1 MLSDQL
7 DGRHYGVLMLGDAP
21 TASELNPAQRQHMFN
36 VERANLIAARTVGSN
51 RFMATVLQQN
61 RGSATG
67 EETDMGDPTTMDGED
82 AESERPLAADSP
94 VGEPVGNLTQVHETL
109 RNELN
114 AFLAREAWADA
125 ELVQRSIVLILDS
138 LNGANRFNVAHVSNY
153 FNDLVTDLST

>member
-1 MLSDQL
+1 
-7 DGRHYGVLMLGDAP
+7 
-21 TASELNPAQRQHMFN
+21 MFN

-61 RGSATG
+61 RGSAIG

-82 AESERPLAADSP
+82 AESERPLAADPP

-114 AFLAREAWADA
+114 AFLAHEAWADA
-125 ELVQRSIVLILDS
+125 ERVQRSIVLILDS

-153 FNDLVTDLST
+153 FKDLVTDLST